1 MSMTSI
7 SQVPPM
13 PHQNA
18 RAPHVVAACALLALG
33 ALLTSGCASTRVQ
46 AQWTDPQFA
55 DHSLRGAKV
64 FIVCN
69 AKETAI
75 KRTCEDQ
82 LAAQVAAS
90 GATPVTGPGS
100 DNPTGGTAPITHEM
114 LASARS
120 AGAKAILSSTIA
132 PEATVVNPGPTV
144 GLGVG
149 GFGGSGGWHS
159 GGVGGSVGIAVPVGA
174 GQVNTSYAANLVLT
188 DVASGQMMWTSKVT
202 APASQDVGAQIGE
215 LAKTGI
221 AAAQKAG
228 LF

>member
-1 MSMTSI
+1 
-7 SQVPPM
+7 M

-18 RAPHVVAACALLALG
+18 LVPSVLAATALSAFAAVLIG
-33 ALLTSGCASTRVQ
+33 GCASTRIQ
-46 AQWTDPQFA
+46 AQWTDPEFA
-55 DHSLRGAKV
+55 DHPLRGAKV

-75 KRTCEDQ
+75 KRNCEDQ
-82 LAAQVAAS
+82 LVTQVAAS

-100 DNPTGGTAPITHEM
+100 DNPPGGTAPVTPEM
-114 LASARS
+114 LAAARS

-132 PEATVVNPGPTV
+132 PEATIVNPGPTV

-159 GGVGGSVGIAVPVGA
+159 GGSVGGSVGVAVPVGA
-174 GQVNTSYAANLVLT
+174 GQVSTSYAANLVLT
-188 DVASGQMMWTSKVT
+188 DVASGRMMWTSKVT

-215 LAKTGI
+215 LAKTGV